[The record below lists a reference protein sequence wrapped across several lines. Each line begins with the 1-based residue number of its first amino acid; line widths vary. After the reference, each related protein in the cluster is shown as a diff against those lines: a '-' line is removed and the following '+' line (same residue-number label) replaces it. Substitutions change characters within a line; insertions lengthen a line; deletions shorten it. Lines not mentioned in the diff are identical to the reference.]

1 MDSGN
6 SNHGSPSKRQKL
18 TPKTHEL
25 GVMRKSTDNGSAT
38 FLGSSSGIHFI
49 RIVYNAF
56 ARRSAHLSQPQQA
69 SKDTQVPGE
78 DDQLHDQDHQH
89 RPDLWLPH
97 ELSLQAPAAIFSFE
111 TMVQWTRGY
120 FENWHSM
127 FPFISGPAFLV
138 ILEHISRDGFSNISV
153 ADGILVRSIVS
164 ISLMDRRHSNF
175 PSAQSPVPKALVFRS
190 VHQAMESLYTLFCE
204 PPTIPIL
211 QAAFG
216 VQLFL
221 TSLLRLN
228 AASRVGGVII
238 RTAFHLGL
246 HRCPARFSFSRAE
259 IATRRRLFWSIYCL
273 ERYLSQALGIP
284 LGIQDDDIDVCYPN
298 AEIHGQVDEV
308 CSADHRLH
316 LLSHLSKFARVRGR
330 IIELRNKS
338 IIHREDSIDATQAL
352 HGELTHWWNEVYD
365 DVYPIEYEDLT
376 STAAHSIMPFHRL
389 LLVVLRHEAII
400 SMNRPL
406 LAAEASSPEYRT
418 AIQICIESSRSLL
431 TTLRHY
437 LNSES
442 PAPLIWP
449 SFTWAVWM
457 SCLVLIYAAWEGE
470 FPTQSASRYAKSGLF
485 ILQNLSRRGNTWPQT
500 CIEAIRDLDVALMT
514 PKQQIPSHPSI
525 VVIDQNEGEKNSTTP
540 DTIDSGIP
548 LDHNLQQQVPSA
560 PVEGQLPT
568 PLATAAGNSQWS
580 NSSMIFGNQVM
591 DNLGAASGLGLG
603 FGLPDFSLGGG
614 GGEDGFGIGDF
625 WSLADGPWL
634 IDESYGLQENIV
646 ENSDSIL

>member
-1 MDSGN
+1 MEPGT
-6 SNHGSPSKRQKL
+6 SNHGSPAKRQKL
-18 TPKTHEL
+18 TPKAHEL
-25 GVMRKSTDNGSAT
+25 GVMRQSTNNGSAS

-49 RIVYNAF
+49 RVVYNAF

-69 SKDTQVPGE
+69 SKETQVPGE
-78 DDQLHDQDHQH
+78 DDRLHDQDHRH

-97 ELSLQAPAAIFSFE
+97 ELSLQATTAMFSFE
-111 TMVQWTRGY
+111 TLVQWTRGY

-127 FPFISGPAFLV
+127 FPFLSGPAFLV
-138 ILEHISRDGFSNISV
+138 ILEHISRDGFNNLSI
-153 ADGILVRSIVS
+153 ADGIVVRSIVS
-164 ISLMDRRHSNF
+164 ISLLDRRHSN
-175 PSAQSPVPKALVFRS
+175 SSVQGPVPKALVFRS

-204 PPTIPIL
+204 PPTVPIL

-246 HRCPARFSFSRAE
+246 HRCPARFTFSTSE
-259 IATRRRLFWSIYCL
+259 TATRRRLFWSIYCL
-273 ERYLSQALGIP
+273 ERYLSQALGTP

-298 AEIHGQVDEV
+298 AEIHGQVDE
-308 CSADHRLH
+308 DHRLRLLGH
-316 LLSHLSKFARVRGR
+316 LAKFSRVRGR

-365 DVYPIEYEDLT
+365 DVYPIEHDEPN
-376 STAAHSIMPFHRL
+376 AANPDSITPFYRL
-389 LLVVLRHEAII
+389 LLIVLRHEAII

-406 LAAEASSPEYRT
+406 LAAEATSPEYRT

-431 TTLRHY
+431 TTLRQY
-437 LNSES
+437 LTSDPS
-442 PAPLIWP
+442 VPLIWP

-470 FPTQSASRYAKSGLF
+470 FPPSSASRYAKSGLF
-485 ILQNLSRRGNTWPQT
+485 ILRNLSRRGSTWPQT
-500 CIEAIRDLDVALMT
+500 CIEAIRDLDAAL
-514 PKQQIPSHPSI
+514 
-525 VVIDQNEGEKNSTTP
+525 TTP
-540 DTIDSGIP
+540 EQQTLQLNTTSVDQEAKERGPGTVETFESGMSF
-548 LDHNLQQQVPSA
+548 DHQQHLQQTPTAPGEGIVPTPVA
-560 PVEGQLPT
+560 PVQPS
-568 PLATAAGNSQWS
+568 NQWS
-580 NSSMIFGNQVM
+580 NSSMIFGSQSM

-603 FGLPDFSLGGG
+603 LGLPDFSLNGGG
-614 GGEDGFGIGDF
+614 SGEGFGIGDL

-634 IDESYGLQENIV
+634 IDESYGFAENV
-646 ENSDSIL
+646 NSN

>member
-18 TPKTHEL
+18 TPKAHEL
-25 GVMRKSTDNGSAT
+25 GVMRKSTDNGSAS

-49 RIVYNAF
+49 RVVYNAF
-56 ARRSAHLSQPQQA
+56 ARRSAHLNQPQQA

-78 DDQLHDQDHQH
+78 DDQLHHQH
-89 RPDLWLPH
+89 HQYRPDLWQPH
-97 ELSLQAPAAIFSFE
+97 ELNLHATTSLSSFE
-111 TMVQWTRGY
+111 ALVQWTRAY
-120 FENWHSM
+120 FENWHPM
-127 FPFISGPAFLV
+127 FPFLSGPAFLI
-138 ILEHISRDGFSNISV
+138 ILEHLSRDGFSNLSV

-164 ISLMDRRHSNF
+164 ISLMDRRQTNS
-175 PSAQSPVPKALVFRS
+175 PGMQGPVPAAFVFRS

-228 AASRVGGVII
+228 AASRAGGVII

-246 HRCPARFSFSRAE
+246 HRCPVRFSFSRPE

-298 AEIHGQVDEV
+298 AEIHGPVGE
-308 CSADHRLH
+308 DHRLC
-316 LLSHLSKFARVRGR
+316 LLSHLAKFARVRGR

-338 IIHREDSIDATQAL
+338 IIHREDSIDATQVL

-365 DVYPIEYEDLT
+365 DVHPLEFDDGGPSPST
-376 STAAHSIMPFHRL
+376 SIAPFHRVL
-389 LLVVLRHEAII
+389 LTVLRHEAII

-418 AIQICIESSRSLL
+418 ALQICIESSRSLL
-431 TTLRHY
+431 TTLRQY
-437 LNSES
+437 QSTTS
-442 PAPLIWP
+442 VPPVPLVWP

-457 SCLVLIYAAWEGE
+457 SCLILIYAAWEGE
-470 FPTQSASRYAKSGLF
+470 FPTSSASRYAKSGLSV
-485 ILQNLSRRGNTWPQT
+485 LESLSRRGNTWPQT
-500 CIEAIRDLDVALMT
+500 CIEAIRDLDSALTT
-514 PKQQIPSHPSI
+514 PEQQIPIHPTI
-525 VVIDQNEGEKNSTTP
+525 ADIDKNENERDPNASS
-540 DTIDSGIP
+540 DTLDSGIP
-548 LDHNLQQQVPSA
+548 LDHHMQQPHPSTPGEGLL
-560 PVEGQLPT
+560 PV
-568 PLATAAGNSQWS
+568 AASNQWS
-580 NSSMIFGNQVM
+580 NSSMIFGNQAM
-591 DNLGAASGLGLG
+591 DNLGPASGLGLG
-603 FGLPDFSLGGG
+603 LGLPDFSLCPGS
-614 GGEDGFGIGDF
+614 GEEGFGIGDL

-634 IDESYGLQENIV
+634 IHESYNLAENV
-646 ENSDSIL
+646 QNTDSIL